1 MSSSSLSSIDQDGE
15 VQSSMAA
22 PADGSFEAADISA
35 AQAVPPAADLSVSD
49 AEVGS
54 CFFVKYFNVM
64 VHNLFFLCNLSII
77 HEN

>member
-54 CFFVKYFNVM
+54 CFLLNTLSSWFITY
-64 VHNLFFLCNLSII
+64 LFCII
-77 HEN
+77 FQ